1 MDVKQA
7 AENVKEADVKYDVK
21 ASDDVKKSAK
31 AITDFDRAVKAAAD
45 LAKATAGHIVDMDHM
60 VDMDMVDMV
69 DMDHMMM
76 MDHMKDMVPQWAKK
90 FSEGRFFHEFIA
102 QFLITL

>member
-1 MDVKQA
+1 
-7 AENVKEADVKYDVK
+7 
-21 ASDDVKKSAK
+21 
-31 AITDFDRAVKAAAD
+31 
-45 LAKATAGHIVDMDHM
+45 MDHM